1 MNPGKM
7 PRRCI
12 DLIGESFD
20 EVAPEELVEA
30 EDELKALGLDPSEV
44 GGRLE
49 RKALKALRQRIL
61 HDHSNAARTIEIARS
76 GLNLPDKLN

>member
-1 MNPGKM
+1 MNPGKI
-7 PRRCI
+7 PRPCI
-12 DLIGESFD
+12 DLIGKSFD
-20 EVAPEELVEA
+20 EVAPGELAEA
-30 EDELKALGLDPSEV
+30 EEELKALGLDPSEV

-61 HDHSNAARTIEIARS
+61 HDHSNAARATEIARS